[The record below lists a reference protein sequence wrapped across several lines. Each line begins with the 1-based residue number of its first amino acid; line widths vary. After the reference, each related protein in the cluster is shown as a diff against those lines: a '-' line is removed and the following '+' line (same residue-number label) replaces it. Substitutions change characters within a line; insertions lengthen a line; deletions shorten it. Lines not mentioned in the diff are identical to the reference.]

1 MHVTIKIENMKLKK
15 MSFIAMLILFAVQ
28 GIYAQN
34 KPDSLSKV
42 HSNEK
47 GDLYQLTQRTY
58 LAFNAYVNGSSKLSE
73 GKESPGI
80 ATHKNDH
87 GTLYESFQLQ
97 TRPIIAIFKNGQKEH
112 KVISDED
119 LKKIS
124 FDEVKSIEVIYGTD
138 ENVLYGTSGI
148 TCVIK
153 ITLKS

>member
-1 MHVTIKIENMKLKK
+1 MKLKE

-28 GIYAQN
+28 GIHAQN
-34 KPDSLSKV
+34 KPDTISTE
-42 HSNEK
+42 HPNEK
-47 GDLYQLTQRTY
+47 GDLYQLSQRIY
-58 LAFNAYVNGSSKLSE
+58 MAFNAYVCGSSKLSE
-73 GKESPGI
+73 GKENPGI

-87 GTLYESFQLQ
+87 GTLYESSRLQ

-112 KVISDED
+112 EVISDED

-153 ITLKS
+153 ITLKK